1 MKGARAMDGEKAGLQ
16 SRLESFVESAL
27 FRNGITAL
35 ILVNA
40 VLLGLETY
48 ALPPDVAGAFLIA
61 DKVIVYIF
69 AAEILLKLF
78 VYRVS
83 FFRSG
88 WNWFDLIVV
97 TISLIP
103 AAGPFAV
110 LRALRVLRLFRL
122 FSVVPE
128 MRRVVMALAK
138 AIPGMGS
145 IMMVL
150 GLIFY
155 VGAVM
160 SSKLFSGTHPEFFGD
175 LGAAAFTLFQ
185 VMTLESWSMGVA
197 RPVISEHPLAWA
209 FFVPFIILTSF
220 AVLNMFIAVIVDS
233 LQAKHFDEET
243 DRQNKAT
250 DERSLLRE
258 EVTALRGEIA
268 ELKTL
273 MLSGQAKPARKAPGE
288 DEDRP

>member
-1 MKGARAMDGEKAGLQ
+1 MGAGTGGLQ
-16 SRLESFVESAL
+16 ARLEAFVDSAL
-27 FRNGITAL
+27 FRNAIMVL
-35 ILVNA
+35 ILINA

-48 ALPPDVAGAFLIA
+48 QLPPDMAAAFAIA
-61 DKVIVYIF
+61 DQIIIYIF
-69 AAEILLKLF
+69 AAEIVFKLA
-78 VYRVS
+78 VLRLR

-88 WNWFDLIVV
+88 WNWFDLTVV

-128 MRRVVMALAK
+128 MRRVVVALGK

-160 SSKLFSGTHPEFFGD
+160 SSKLFAGTHPQFFGD

-197 RPVISEHPLAWA
+197 RPVIAEHPLAWA
-209 FFVPFIILTSF
+209 FFVPFIVLTSF

-233 LQAKHFDEET
+233 LQAKYFDEESE
-243 DRQNKAT
+243 RQSKAT
-250 DERSLLRE
+250 DERTVLRD
-258 EVTALRGEIA
+258 EVIALRGEIA
-268 ELKTL
+268 ELKALVRDAMKTDEKPH
-273 MLSGQAKPARKAPGE
+273 SRGAKE
-288 DEDRP
+288 D

>member
-1 MKGARAMDGEKAGLQ
+1 MDGEKAGLQ

>member
-1 MKGARAMDGEKAGLQ
+1 MSDTRTGLRG
-16 SRLESFVESAL
+16 RLDALVESAP
-27 FRNGITAL
+27 FRHFITGL
-35 ILVNA
+35 ILLNA
-40 VLLGLETY
+40 VILGLETY
-48 ALPPDVAGAFLIA
+48 PLPAPFMGALMIA
-61 DKVIVYIF
+61 DTIIVYLF
-69 AAEILLKLF
+69 AIEILLKL
-78 VYRVS
+78 YAWRGK

-88 WNWFDLIVV
+88 WNWFDLVVV

-128 MRRVVMALAK
+128 MRRVVMALGR

-150 GLIFY
+150 CLIFY

-160 SSKLFSGTHPEFFGD
+160 SAKLFSDTHPEFFGD

-197 RPVISEHPLAWA
+197 RPVISEHPLAWM

-243 DRQNKAT
+243 ERQNKAT
-250 DERSLLRE
+250 DERTLLLE
-258 EVTALRGEIA
+258 EVRSMKAEMA
-268 ELKTL
+268 ELKAVVL
-273 MLSGQAKPARKAPGE
+273 AAQAQPPRK
-288 DEDRP
+288 RPKATDSSE

>member
-1 MKGARAMDGEKAGLQ
+1 MGSEKAGLQ
-16 SRLESFVESAL
+16 SRLKAFVESAL
-27 FRNGITAL
+27 FRNAITVL

-48 ALPPDVAGAFLIA
+48 DLPAGLAAALSIT

-69 AAEILLKLF
+69 AAEIVLKLA
-78 VYRVS
+78 VLRLA

-88 WNWFDLIVV
+88 WNWFDFIVV
-97 TISLIP
+97 AISLIP

-122 FSVVPE
+122 FSMVPE
-128 MRRVVMALAK
+128 MRRVVVALGK

-160 SSKLFSGTHPEFFGD
+160 SSKLFAGTHPQFFGD

-243 DRQNKAT
+243 ERQNKAT
-250 DERSLLRE
+250 DERTLLRE

-268 ELKTL
+268 ELKSL
-273 MLSGQAKPARKAPGE
+273 LVSGQAAKPARKPSGKEKGGAS
-288 DEDRP
+288 

>member
-1 MKGARAMDGEKAGLQ
+1 MSGEKAGLQ

-48 ALPPDVAGAFLIA
+48 ALPAELAGAFLIA
-61 DKVIVYIF
+61 DKVIVYTF

-78 VYRVS
+78 VYRLS

-128 MRRVVMALAK
+128 MRRVVVALGK

-160 SSKLFSGTHPEFFGD
+160 SSKLFGGTHPQFFGD

-197 RPVISEHPLAWA
+197 RPVIADHPLAWA
-209 FFVPFIILTSF
+209 FFVPFIVLTSF

-243 DRQNKAT
+243 ERQAKAT
-250 DERSLLRE
+250 DERALLRE

-273 MLSGQAKPARKAPGE
+273 MMSGQAQPARTSPGK
-288 DEDRP
+288 DGDTPQGSAG

>member
-1 MKGARAMDGEKAGLQ
+1 MSGEKAGLR
-16 SRLESFVESAL
+16 SRLEVFVESAL
-27 FRNGITAL
+27 FRNAITAL
-35 ILVNA
+35 ILLNA

-48 ALPPDVAGAFLIA
+48 ALPADVAGAFLIA
-61 DKVIVYIF
+61 DQIIVYTF

-78 VYRVS
+78 VFRLS

-88 WNWFDLIVV
+88 WNWFDLVVV

-128 MRRVVMALAK
+128 MRRVVVALGK

-160 SSKLFSGTHPEFFGD
+160 SSKLFSDTHPEFFGD

-243 DRQNKAT
+243 ERQNKAT
-250 DERSLLRE
+250 DERTLLRE
-258 EVTALRGEIA
+258 EVIALRGEIA

-273 MLSGQAKPARKAPGE
+273 MLSGQAKPARKAPGK
-288 DEDRP
+288 DEGSAG

>member
-1 MKGARAMDGEKAGLQ
+1 MSGEKAGLQ

-48 ALPPDVAGAFLIA
+48 ALPAELAGAFLIA
-61 DKVIVYIF
+61 DKVIVYTF

-78 VYRVS
+78 VYRLS

-128 MRRVVMALAK
+128 MRRVVVALGK

-160 SSKLFSGTHPEFFGD
+160 SSKLFGGTHPQFFGD

-197 RPVISEHPLAWA
+197 RPVIADHPLAWA
-209 FFVPFIILTSF
+209 FFVPFIVLTSF

-243 DRQNKAT
+243 EHQAKAT
-250 DERSLLRE
+250 DERALLRE

-273 MLSGQAKPARKAPGE
+273 MMSGQAQPARTSPGK
-288 DEDRP
+288 DRDTPQGSAG

>member
-1 MKGARAMDGEKAGLQ
+1 MSGEKAGLR
-16 SRLESFVESAL
+16 SRLEVFVESAL

-128 MRRVVMALAK
+128 MRRVVVALGK

-243 DRQNKAT
+243 ERQNKAT
-250 DERSLLRE
+250 DERTLLRE
-258 EVTALRGEIA
+258 EVVALRGEIA

-288 DEDRP
+288 DRE

>member
-1 MKGARAMDGEKAGLQ
+1 MSGEKAGLQ

-48 ALPPDVAGAFLIA
+48 ALPAELAGAFLIA
-61 DKVIVYIF
+61 DKVIVYTF

-78 VYRVS
+78 VYRLS

-128 MRRVVMALAK
+128 MRRVVVALGK

-160 SSKLFSGTHPEFFGD
+160 SSKLFGGTHPQFFGD

-197 RPVISEHPLAWA
+197 RPVIADHPLAWA
-209 FFVPFIILTSF
+209 FFVPFIVLTSF

-243 DRQNKAT
+243 ERQAKAT
-250 DERSLLRE
+250 DERALLRE

-273 MLSGQAKPARKAPGE
+273 MMSGQAQPARTSPGK
-288 DEDRP
+288 DRDMPQGSAG

>member
-1 MKGARAMDGEKAGLQ
+1 MSGEKAGLR
-16 SRLESFVESAL
+16 SRLEVFVESAL
-27 FRNGITAL
+27 FRNAITAL
-35 ILVNA
+35 ILLNA

-48 ALPPDVAGAFLIA
+48 ALPGDVAAVFLIA
-61 DKVIVYIF
+61 DQIIVYTF

-78 VYRVS
+78 VFRLS

-128 MRRVVMALAK
+128 MRRVVVALGK

-243 DRQNKAT
+243 ERQNKAT
-250 DERSLLRE
+250 DERTLLRE

-288 DEDRP
+288 DTGSAG

>member
-1 MKGARAMDGEKAGLQ
+1 MSGTKTGLRARLDAL
-16 SRLESFVESAL
+16 VESAP
-27 FRNGITAL
+27 FRNFVTGL

-40 VLLGLETY
+40 VILGLETY
-48 ALPPDVAGAFLIA
+48 PLPEPVLGTLMIA
-61 DKVIVYIF
+61 DKVIVYLF
-69 AAEILLKLF
+69 AIEILLKL
-78 VYRVS
+78 YAWRGK

-128 MRRVVMALAK
+128 MRRVVMALAR

-150 GLIFY
+150 CLIFY

-160 SSKLFSGTHPEFFGD
+160 SAKLFSDTHPEFFGD

-197 RPVISEHPLAWA
+197 RPVISEHPLAWM

-243 DRQNKAT
+243 ERQTKAT
-250 DERSLLRE
+250 DERALLLD
-258 EVTALRGEIA
+258 EVRAMKTEMA
-268 ELKTL
+268 ELKAVVL
-273 MLSGQAKPARKAPGE
+273 AAQAQPPRK
-288 DEDRP
+288 RPKAADSSE